1 MNVGRLCLLE
11 ARNVNYRSLL
21 LSVVVLGF
29 LFAGTPLLELL
40 TQSSLPL
47 AVRRFYLFF
56 LGFEVTYL
64 FVLTLGLTGTIRE
77 KHADVFDRVFTIP
90 GSTWRVLGTKVT
102 AIAGISF
109 LLGYGTIAVLG
120 IYAGFAPW
128 LIAGYAPVLGT
139 VAVGLAA
146 GAVAAVLYF
155 QTPRLVFFGGI
166 VAFIGLNALPEQ
178 LLEWGLSLEL
188 AVAGTMALAV
198 LLALC
203 GLVALRRV
211 PSERV
216 VLA

>member
-1 MNVGRLCLLE
+1 MTFRRLCVLE

-29 LFAGTPLLELL
+29 LFAGTPLLGLL
-40 TQSSLPL
+40 RRSALPL
-47 AVRRFYLFF
+47 ELRRFYLFF

-64 FVLTLGLTGTIRE
+64 FVLTLGLTATIRE
-77 KHADVFDRVFTIP
+77 KHADVFDRVFTMP
-90 GSTWRVLGTKVT
+90 GATWQVLGAKVA

-109 LLGYGTIAVLG
+109 LLGYGTIVGLG
-120 IYAGFAPW
+120 IHAGFAAW
-128 LIAGYAPVLGT
+128 LLAGAAPVIGV

-155 QTPRLVFFGGI
+155 ETPRLVFFGGI
-166 VAFIGLNALPEQ
+166 VAFIGLNALPRR
-178 LLEWGLSLEL
+178 LFEWGLSLEV

-203 GLVALRRV
+203 GLLALRRV

>member
-1 MNVGRLCLLE
+1 MTFRQLCLLE

-40 TQSSLPL
+40 TQSTLPL

-64 FVLTLGLTGTIRE
+64 FVLTLGLTATIRE
-77 KHADVFDRVFTIP
+77 KHADVFDRVFTMP
-90 GSTWRVLGTKVT
+90 GATWQILGAKVT

-109 LLGYGTIAVLG
+109 LLGYGTIAALG
-120 IYAGFAPW
+120 VHAGFAPW
-128 LIAGYAPVLGT
+128 LVLGYAPVIGIL
-139 VAVGLAA
+139 AVGLAA

-155 QTPRLVFFGGI
+155 ETPRLVFFGGI
-166 VAFIGLNALPEQ
+166 IAFIGLNALPER
-178 LLEWGLSLEL
+178 LLEWGLSLET

-198 LLALC
+198 LLALL
-203 GLVALRRV
+203 GLLALRRV
-211 PSERV
+211 PPERV